1 MVDAANEAMGSF
13 IQANYPGAKTIG
25 KGYADGKFKR
35 TIEWGGEHITLI
47 YDYETKVAM
56 VEQ

>member
-1 MVDAANEAMGSF
+1 MGSF